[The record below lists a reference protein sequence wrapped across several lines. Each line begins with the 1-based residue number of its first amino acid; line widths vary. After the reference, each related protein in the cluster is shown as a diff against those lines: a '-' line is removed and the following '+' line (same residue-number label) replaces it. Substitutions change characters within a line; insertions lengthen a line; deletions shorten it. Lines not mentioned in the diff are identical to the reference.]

1 MNDTYFISDSFPMM
15 EEDNTSI
22 SENEETDEIISSEEV
37 LQENIYMPWQMIN

>member
-15 EEDNTSI
+15 EENNTMI
-22 SENEETDEIISSEEV
+22 NENEEADEIILTEEV